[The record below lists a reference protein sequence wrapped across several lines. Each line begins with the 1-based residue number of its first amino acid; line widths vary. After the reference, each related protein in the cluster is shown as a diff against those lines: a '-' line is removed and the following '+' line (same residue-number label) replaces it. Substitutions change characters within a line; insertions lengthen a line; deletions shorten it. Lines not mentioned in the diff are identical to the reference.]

1 MNNFFSIL
9 FFVVSLKYFNFL
21 TKSLQGFLNAS
32 SLGITEILL
41 SLLIICFF
49 LILSE
54 IDILNFSLK
63 IISLN
68 SSDKNSIIAFLLIII
83 FLIYINLFSNF
94 LYQY

>member
-9 FFVVSLKYFNFL
+9 FFVVFLKYFNSL
-21 TKSLQGFLNAS
+21 TKPLQGFLNAS

-54 IDILNFSLK
+54 INILNFSLK
-63 IISLN
+63 IISLI